1 MPGASLFTLLD
12 DLAVLL
18 DDVAVMTK
26 VATKKTAGVLGDDL
40 ALNAE
45 QVAGVST
52 DREWPVVWAVAT
64 RSLVNKAILVPC
76 ALALSAFLPWLV
88 QPVLMLGGAYL
99 CFEGAEKVLTKKQ
112 QQVVTV
118 MPEAVRIRG
127 AVRTDF
133 ILSAEIIV
141 IALGTV
147 ADAPLLRQFLVL
159 SAISLLMTVGV
170 YGLVGAIVKLDDAG
184 LALIERGGLSAK
196 AGRGLVALSPWLM
209 KSLALA
215 GTVAMFL
222 VGGGI
227 LSHGVAALHQW
238 LQPMND
244 LLSSVLE
251 GVLGLTAGL
260 VLFAVVSGAQRLRK
274 APGLEPRPP

>member
-45 QVAGVST
+45 QVSGVTT

-64 RSLVNKAILVPC
+64 RSLLNKAILVPC

-99 CFEGAEKVLTKKQ
+99 CFEGAEKLLTKKEKA
-112 QQVVTV
+112 VTV

-141 IALGTV
+141 IALGSV
-147 ADAPLLRQFLVL
+147 ADAPLLKQFLVL
-159 SAISLLMTVGV
+159 ASISLLMTLGV
-170 YGLVGAIVKLDDAG
+170 YGLVGAIVKLDDVG
-184 LALIERGGLSAK
+184 LSLTKRGGLSAK
-196 AGRGLVALSPWLM
+196 AGRALVALSPWLM
-209 KSLALA
+209 KGLALA

-227 LSHGVAALHQW
+227 LSHGVSALHQW

-244 LLSSVLE
+244 
-251 GVLGLTAGL
+251 
-260 VLFAVVSGAQRLRK
+260 VVSSLVEGALANCTLGEMVQAMADIYGRYMSG
-274 APGLEPRPP
+274 PEW

>member
-45 QVAGVST
+45 QVSGVTT

-64 RSLVNKAILVPC
+64 RSLLNKAILVPL

-99 CFEGAEKVLTKKQ
+99 CFEGAEKLLTKKQ
-112 QQVVTV
+112 KAVTA

-147 ADAPLLRQFLVL
+147 ADAPLLNQFLVL
-159 SAISLLMTVGV
+159 SSISLLMTVGV
-170 YGLVGAIVKLDDAG
+170 YGLVGAIVKLDDVG
-184 LALIERGGLSAK
+184 LSLTKRGGLSAK
-196 AGRGLVALSPWLM
+196 AGRALVALSPWLM
-209 KSLALA
+209 KGLALA

-244 LLSSVLE
+244 LVSSLVE
-251 GVLGLTAGL
+251 GALGLTAGL
-260 VLFAVVSGAQRLRK
+260 VLFALSSGVQRLRR
-274 APGLEPRPP
+274 APVLAGRPP